1 MMPAASPSQVWMAPP
16 RRDSP
21 AGWPRWGQG
30 AAHRLVLALGAEVL
44 STWTCHSI
52 FTWCFCGLVCRG
64 KGDEHTTKQGDGS
77 GRGRGR
83 PCRPGL
89 SLGLLVPLGIFSQQA
104 PPSTQF
110 PSALQAPNNSCPQF
124 VGRGEAARIGPTAQ
138 RRKQSLREE
147 PAPSPSPTQHPSGRG
162 FESRYTSLSARGVW
176 QRDREEPPPPSCP
189 LLPSPHQT
197 RAGDWV

>member
-30 AAHRLVLALGAEVL
+30 TAHRLVLALGAEVL

-52 FTWCFCGLVCRG
+52 FTLCFCGLVCRG
-64 KGDEHTTKQGDGS
+64 EGDEHTTKQGDGS

-83 PCRPGL
+83 PCSPGL

-104 PPSTQF
+104 PPSPQL

-124 VGRGEAARIGPTAQ
+124 VGQGSVDWPRCTEKETESQRGASALPESYPASEWQ
-138 RRKQSLREE
+138 R
-147 PAPSPSPTQHPSGRG
+147 
-162 FESRYTSLSARGVW
+162 FESRYTSLSAPGRLAEG
-176 QRDREEPPPPSCP
+176 QGGATPPSCP